1 MDNLLAA
8 FASIRWYDVL
18 DIILVAFLFYQ
29 VLMVVRGTR
38 AVQMLLGLAVIFG
51 AFILARN
58 LKLQALS
65 AIIDNFFS
73 SLILIVIVLFQNEIR
88 RGLTRIG
95 SSPFP
100 GARSEAVQIIEEV
113 VGATQTMAQRRIG
126 ALIVLERS
134 VGLADYLEGGTAL
147 DSKVTRD
154 TILSTFWPG
163 NPLHDGALVIQQ
175 GRIAA
180 AKCLLPLTKNPAMS
194 QRLGTR
200 HRAAIGLTEE
210 SDAVVIVVSEERG
223 VISVAEE
230 GKLSRIMDAGELHQR
245 LMELYHGRPLIGTET
260 RRRWW
265 SFR

>member
-1 MDNLLAA
+1 MDNLVTVIT
-8 FASIRWYDVL
+8 SMRWYDAL

-38 AVQMLLGLAVIFG
+38 AAQMLLGLAVIFG
-51 AFILARN
+51 AFLLARN

-73 SLILIVIVLFQNEIR
+73 SLILIVIVLFQHEIR

-95 SSPFP
+95 STPFP
-100 GARSEAVQIIEEV
+100 GARSEAVQVIEEV
-113 VGATQTMAQRRIG
+113 VGASQVMAQRRVG
-126 ALIVLERS
+126 ALIALERS
-134 VGLADYLEGGTAL
+134 VGLADYLEGGTSL
-147 DSKVTRD
+147 DAKVTREA
-154 TILSTFWPG
+154 ILSAFWPG
-163 NPLHDGALVIQQ
+163 SPLHDGAVVIQQ

-180 AKCLLPLTKNPAMS
+180 AKCVLPLTKNPNVS

-210 SDAVVIVVSEERG
+210 TDAVVIVVSEERG
-223 VISVAEE
+223 VISVAEG

-245 LMELYHGRPLIGTET
+245 LMELYHGHPGRGRSEQ
-260 RRRWW
+260 RRWW
-265 SFR
+265 SWS